1 MLTASVNR
9 RPAMRRFIIR
19 RLLLIILVLFLVSLI
34 VFVITSVI
42 PGDTAQMIL
51 GQSATPANLA
61 ALRHQLGLDQPPPL
75 RYLQWLGHLLTGN
88 LGNSPTMGL
97 PIGPLLLNKL
107 GNSAILA
114 VAAFLFTIPLSL
126 LLGVI
131 AGLNKNRWPDSI
143 ISLGTLAG
151 VAQPEFVTGTF
162 LIVIFAIWLH
172 ILPATS
178 SFGSDQSVLQNIAAL
193 VLPVITLSLV
203 LLAYIGRMTRTNV
216 IDVMETD
223 YIRSAI
229 LKGLPNRTVV
239 MRHALRNALLPSVTI
254 IASNVGWLLGG
265 IVVTESLFGYPG
277 IGRLLLLA
285 VQSRDV
291 VVIQDITLLIALI
304 FAFSNLG
311 ADILYAVLNPR
322 VRFA

>member
-1 MLTASVNR
+1 M
-9 RPAMRRFIIR
+9 
-19 RLLLIILVLFLVSLI
+19 
-34 VFVITSVI
+34 
-42 PGDTAQMIL
+42 
-51 GQSATPANLA
+51 
-61 ALRHQLGLDQPPPL
+61 
-75 RYLQWLGHLLTGN
+75 
-88 LGNSPTMGL
+88 
-97 PIGPLLLNKL
+97 
-107 GNSAILA
+107 
-114 VAAFLFTIPLSL
+114 
-126 LLGVI
+126 
-131 AGLNKNRWPDSI
+131 
-143 ISLGTLAG
+143 
-151 VAQPEFVTGTF
+151 
-162 LIVIFAIWLH
+162 IFAIWLH

-229 LKGLPNRTVV
+229 LKGLPYRAVV
-239 MRHALRNALLPSVTI
+239 IRHALRNALLPSITI